1 MGQFLYYYQRPEP
14 ATWVFLSSFLIIGV
28 YFMFHRIWSVRNLDL
43 LLILL
48 TPGLMLVY
56 EGRKKQILEADSKVA
71 EVANSLA
78 GQKIP
83 PIYSDS
89 PRLVKH
95 SSSLQ
100 DAEADSISADST
112 TTNTLLSSTQAPVNS
127 NGSLGTEQLP
137 TAKPWTGEQLEY
149 WGFVWLLSVCGV
161 LLARMLADTAM
172 VRRPLLEPNLSIGGL
187 SFIGIS
193 LFLFLMAN
201 ILTCTPDE
209 HRMQGGRLGPG
220 YVLLNT
226 LPDIS
231 TVDEDSSNSA
241 QTSSIQERPG
251 FWRVNLARVLGI
263 IANLTIALGIVAIGY
278 FHFDNI
284 KTGVGASTMFLLLP
298 YTAQMTGRLDHMI
311 PGALLVLAIL
321 SYRQPVMGGFFLGC
335 ASGLVY
341 YPFFLLPLW
350 LSYYWQRGLR
360 RFSIGFIGALVVMTI
375 SLMLLGTDGVITHL
389 RAMYGVFPPA
399 VEGLQGIW
407 GLGWHPYFR
416 LPVMVAFILL
426 AFSFVFWPAQK
437 NLATL
442 LCCTA
447 SIMIAAQFWHGYGGG
462 LYMAWYLPMFML
474 TVFRPNLDHSVA
486 MQVVRPITRKSKR
499 AVNPAPS
506 DANKL
511 AQAG

>member
-1 MGQFLYYYQRPEP
+1 MGQFLFYYQRPEP
-14 ATWVFLSSFLIIGV
+14 ATWVFLSSFLIIGI
-28 YFMFHRIWSVRNLDL
+28 YFMFHRIWSIRNLDIL

-56 EGRKKQILEADSKVA
+56 EGRKKHILENDSKIA
-71 EVANSLA
+71 DVANTLA
-78 GQKIP
+78 EQH
-83 PIYSDS
+83 SHHRFSTDTHLVWQRDS
-89 PRLVKH
+89 K
-95 SSSLQ
+95 SSS
-100 DAEADSISADST
+100 ET
-112 TTNTLLSSTQAPVNS
+112 TPAPNNLPNRSHATL
-127 NGSLGTEQLP
+127 EQSKSPGLER
-137 TAKPWTGEQLEY
+137 TLVTKPWTAEQFEY

-161 LLARMLADTAM
+161 LLARTLADTAM
-172 VRRPLLEPNLSIGGL
+172 VRRPFLEPNLSIGGL
-187 SFIGIS
+187 SFIGVS

-209 HRMQGGRLGPG
+209 QRMQGGRLGPG

-231 TVDEDSSNSA
+231 TEETPSA
-241 QTSSIQERPG
+241 NQNQLSIVKDQPG
-251 FWRVNLARVLGI
+251 FWRVNLARILGVL
-263 IANLTIALGIVAIGY
+263 ANLTIALGIVAIGY

-311 PGALLVLAIL
+311 PGALLILAIL
-321 SYRQPVMGGFFLGC
+321 SYRQPVIGGFFLGC

-360 RFSIGFIGALVVMTI
+360 RFAIGFSGALIVMTI
-375 SLMLLGTDGVITHL
+375 SLMFLGTDGVISHL

-399 VEGLQGIW
+399 VDGLQGIW

-442 LCCTA
+442 LSCSA

-462 LYMAWYLPMFML
+462 LYMAWYLPLFML

-486 MQVVRPITRKSKR
+486 MQVVRPFSRKSKR
-499 AVNPAPS
+499 AANPIPS
-506 DANKL
+506 DESKL